1 MYIKLLQVK
10 FVLLK
15 FKLSG
20 VENFELSKLADL
32 SVYWLFVYLCFIKTV
47 NQQLHYSYLPSK

>member
-1 MYIKLLQVK
+1 MYMYVCMYVKLLQVK

-32 SVYWLFVYLCFIKTV
+32 SVY
-47 NQQLHYSYLPSK
+47 

>member
-1 MYIKLLQVK
+1 MYVCMYVKLLQVK

-32 SVYWLFVYLCFIKTV
+32 SVYWLFVYLCFIK
-47 NQQLHYSYLPSK
+47 NS